1 MARITTFEAGY
12 CTHIACMALKGAG
25 WKVCKFPARSWLLS
39 VGDQHWLWDTGYAE
53 WFERATRQGVF
64 HLYRRI
70 TPVHFDPREAMV
82 AQLAA
87 IGLRPGD
94 LQAVLLSHFHG
105 DHMAGLKDFPGT
117 PIGCSQQG
125 WLQTRHLQG
134 VAALRQAFVPDLVPT
149 DIDTRLRFFEQFPQV
164 ALDPVLQPFTQGYA
178 LPGSQGDIVL
188 VPLPGHAAGHF
199 GAFVRSET
207 GWVLLAS
214 DAAWSPTSYQE
225 LRGPSALAQVV
236 MDHPPAYYQTLHQL
250 HQLWRSGGAEIRL
263 SHEGDL

>member
-87 IGLRPGD
+87 IGQEFRLGG
-94 LQAVLLSHFHG
+94 AV
-105 DHMAGLKDFPGT
+105 
-117 PIGCSQQG
+117 
-125 WLQTRHLQG
+125 G
-134 VAALRQAFVPDLVPT
+134 V
-149 DIDTRLRFFEQFPQV
+149 
-164 ALDPVLQPFTQGYA
+164 LDPDHCV
-178 LPGSQGDIVL
+178 GDRDRHFYRKEGADEVQDRRK
-188 VPLPGHAAGHF
+188 GH
-199 GAFVRSET
+199 RC
-207 GWVLLAS
+207 
-214 DAAWSPTSYQE
+214 
-225 LRGPSALAQVV
+225 LRGQRLGGDRGGHGICGV
-236 MDHPPAYYQTLHQL
+236 MEPVC
-250 HQLWRSGGAEIRL
+250 EI
-263 SHEGDL
+263 EGQRRYNHKRQE